1 MIDFILPFPQFTA
14 HCHVK
19 LCLIVLLVLLTFHTI
34 LNHSLKPFETSNQ
47 GLGGGREVQEA
58 GDICILTA
66 DSHCYTTEINT
77 TM

>member
-34 LNHSLKPFETSNQ
+34 LNHSLIPFETSNQ
-47 GLGGGREVQEA
+47 GLGGGREVKKQ
-58 GDICILTA
+58 GIA